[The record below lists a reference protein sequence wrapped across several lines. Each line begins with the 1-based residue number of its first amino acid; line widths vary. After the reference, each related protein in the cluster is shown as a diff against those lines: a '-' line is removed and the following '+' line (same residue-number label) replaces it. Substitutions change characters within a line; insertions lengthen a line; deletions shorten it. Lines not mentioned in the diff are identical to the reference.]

1 MQSACNPLYYKV
13 DAGVFEHF
21 SVLPNFPFDPH
32 FLTSLE
38 PGTKIVKLGSR
49 SGLTEGRLLSVKE
62 SVTFYEKKVK
72 HIVSNCVSVAWQS
85 DVRFT
90 APGDSG
96 SIYYAVRGCF
106 RYPIAVHRATVVVK
120 NKSEDFMEIENG
132 KFERLDI
139 HARFSIGTPLAW
151 SLEQYSEYFN
161 QRGSELGLVEE
172 EGEEQ
177 EDQCTVPA
185 WFHRFAV

>member
-1 MQSACNPLYYKV
+1 
-13 DAGVFEHF
+13 
-21 SVLPNFPFDPH
+21 
-32 FLTSLE
+32 
-38 PGTKIVKLGSR
+38 
-49 SGLTEGRLLSVKE
+49 
-62 SVTFYEKKVK
+62 
-72 HIVSNCVSVAWQS
+72 
-85 DVRFT
+85 
-90 APGDSG
+90 
-96 SIYYAVRGCF
+96 
-106 RYPIAVHRATVVVK
+106 
-120 NKSEDFMEIENG
+120 MEIENG
-132 KFERLDI
+132 RFERLDI